1 MVKYNIFLYLQVR
14 SSADLVE
21 QLKDL
26 EQVFDFHI
34 EIRQEIVFQ
43 YEGQCLS
50 EHQDVLEEDGGAQ
63 RRPPVGCRT
72 LEHSRCGTLTVITHI
87 SILWNVIHPSCK
99 SAVMDLKSPEKD
111 KVT

>member
-1 MVKYNIFLYLQVR
+1 MVKYKKNLYLQVR

-26 EQVFDFHI
+26 EQVFDFNI
-34 EIRQEIVFQ
+34 AVQEIVFQ

-87 SILWNVIHPSCK
+87 SILWIVVHPSCK
-99 SAVMDLKSPEKD
+99 SV
-111 KVT
+111 VT

>member
-1 MVKYNIFLYLQVR
+1 MDFLGKVYKKKIYLQVR

-26 EQVFDFHI
+26 EQVFDFHM
-34 EIRQEIVFQ
+34 EIVFQ

-72 LEHSRCGTLTVITHI
+72 LEHSRCGTLTVII
-87 SILWNVIHPSCK
+87 SILWIVVHPSCK
-99 SAVMDLKSPEKD
+99 SVVMDLKAPEKD